1 MDAGTVTLALV
12 LGLAAGMASGVLG
25 VGGGVLFVPALA
37 VVLGLGLVE
46 AEATSLLAIVPTA
59 VVGAMRQ
66 RHYGN
71 VRVGE
76 GLLVGALSP
85 LGVLAGVELAHALP
99 ELALTLLFDA
109 VLLVAA
115 YRLARRALRRSP
127 G

>member
-1 MDAGTVTLALV
+1 
-12 LGLAAGMASGVLG
+12 
-25 VGGGVLFVPALA
+25 
-37 VVLGLGLVE
+37 VLGLGLVE